1 MTTPSPCPYAT
12 TDHPDI
18 AEWKRTQH
26 ENSKGMS
33 HRNSRPSYQALGSFQ
48 NDRNQVPAD
57 QNQVTEPI
65 GFLKSGTKYYTSYR
79 YLNIFLTFKCV
90 FQQSSDFLQNRQAWI
105 SASSQNQVHPI
116 RI

>member
-1 MTTPSPCPYAT
+1 
-12 TDHPDI
+12 
-18 AEWKRTQH
+18 
-26 ENSKGMS
+26 MS

-48 NDRNQVPAD
+48 SDQNQLPAD
-57 QNQVTEPI
+57 QNQVTETK
-65 GFLKSGTKYYTSYR
+65 GFFSFWYKQYYILHHTDNAFS
-79 YLNIFLTFKCV
+79 TFKCV